1 MADALTK
8 KAQHS
13 LNTVVIT
20 QLNLLRG
27 LDNLGVQLV
36 SHGQASKNINGSN
49 SFKLEHVVLHD
60 L

>member
-49 SFKLEHVVLHD
+49 SFKLEHVMLHD